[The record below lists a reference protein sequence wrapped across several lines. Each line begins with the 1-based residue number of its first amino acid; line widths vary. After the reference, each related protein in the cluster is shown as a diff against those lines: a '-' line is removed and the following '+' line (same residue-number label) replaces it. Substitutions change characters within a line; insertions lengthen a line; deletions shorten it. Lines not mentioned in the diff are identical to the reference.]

1 MKNYVTGVLGGI
13 VGGFI
18 ATLPWVLVYVYG
30 NYLLSILAAVIAAG
44 FYYGYKLCH
53 GPVDKM
59 TPTIITIGSV
69 LIVIVTTLVT
79 IPLLSLDNLGY
90 DANLTNLQV
99 LYENGLLAEMSRDLI
114 ISIVFTFLG
123 ISGIVAKA
131 KQDAENSTNVVEAK

>member
-1 MKNYVTGVLGGI
+1 MKNYVTGILGGI

-30 NYLLSILAAVIAAG
+30 GWLLSILAAVIAAG

-53 GPVDKM
+53 GPIDKK
-59 TPTIITIGSV
+59 TPIIITICSV

-90 DANLTNLQV
+90 EATFTNLQV
-99 LYENGLLAEMSRDLI
+99 LYENGLLKEMTSDLV
-114 ISIVFTFLG
+114 ISIIFTFLG
-123 ISGIVAKA
+123 ISGIVTKA
-131 KQDAENSTNVVEAK
+131 KQDADATPRVEVR